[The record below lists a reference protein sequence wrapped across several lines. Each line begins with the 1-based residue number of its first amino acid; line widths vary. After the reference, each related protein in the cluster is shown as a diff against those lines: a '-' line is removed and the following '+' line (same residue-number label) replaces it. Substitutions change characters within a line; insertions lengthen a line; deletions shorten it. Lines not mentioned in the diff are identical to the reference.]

1 MDYFTRLSI
10 RKERS
15 TQLLRSVEI
24 NIFRLSPFLSV
35 MTILDQRAID
45 AMRAHARLAG
55 NAWYS
60 TVSRANAILSASNS
74 WLARVTDVYAP
85 RSDELERATSS
96 LQAPRHAPC
105 RAPAYYGF

>member
-1 MDYFTRLSI
+1 METRQGRWLDNS
-10 RKERS
+10 RG
-15 TQLLRSVEI
+15 
-24 NIFRLSPFLSV
+24 RLTRYRCEAVL
-35 MTILDQRAID
+35 
-45 AMRAHARLAG
+45 ARLAG